1 MLNERLRRRLNPDLR
16 LARRR
21 PPGPAA
27 DLLTWDVRAR
37 GDLAVV
43 AVSGELDIDS
53 ARGLEGDL
61 AAVADVGRP
70 LILDLA
76 GLRFCDCA
84 GLSLFLRVQQRA
96 RAAGGSLHLAALTPR
111 VLRVITVARLA
122 DVLPIT
128 ASVADTVAA
137 LDEAAIAAPPL
148 PRPGDGDRA
157 SDPPLRR
164 PGPVSPGSRRV
175 LR

>member
-1 MLNERLRRRLNPDLR
+1 MLNARLRRRLNPDLR
-16 LARRR
+16 LARGR
-21 PPGPAA
+21 PAEAA
-27 DLLTWDVRAR
+27 GDLLTWDVRVR

-43 AVSGELDIDS
+43 AVSGELDINS
-53 ARGLEGDL
+53 GPGLEVEL
-61 AAVADVGRP
+61 APVADAGRH
-70 LILDLA
+70 LILDLV
-76 GLRFCDCA
+76 GLRFCDCS

-111 VLRVITVARLA
+111 VLRVITAARLA

-137 LDEAAIAAPPL
+137 LDQAALDQAAIAEAAIAAPPL

-157 SDPPLRR
+157 S
-164 PGPVSPGSRRV
+164 
-175 LR
+175 

>member
-1 MLNERLRRRLNPDLR
+1 MLNPRLRRRLNPDLR

-21 PPGPAA
+21 PAGPAGN
-27 DLLTWDVRAR
+27 LLTWDVRAR
-37 GDLAVV
+37 GNLAVV

-53 ARGLEGDL
+53 APGLEADL
-61 AAVADVGRP
+61 APVADAGRP

-111 VLRVITVARLA
+111 VLRVITAARLA

-137 LDEAAIAAPPL
+137 LDEAAIAAPPV
-148 PRPGDGDRA
+148 PRPGHGDRA
-157 SDPPLRR
+157 S
-164 PGPVSPGSRRV
+164 
-175 LR
+175 

>member
-1 MLNERLRRRLNPDLR
+1 MLNARFRRGLNPDLR

-21 PPGPAA
+21 PAGPAGG
-27 DLLTWDVRAR
+27 LLTWDVRAHR
-37 GDLAVV
+37 ELAVV

-53 ARGLEGDL
+53 ARGLERDL
-61 AAVADVGRP
+61 APVADAGRP

-111 VLRVITVARLA
+111 VLRVLTAARLA
-122 DVLPIT
+122 DVRPIM

-137 LDEAAIAAPPL
+137 PE
-148 PRPGDGDRA
+148 
-157 SDPPLRR
+157 
-164 PGPVSPGSRRV
+164 
-175 LR
+175 

>member
-1 MLNERLRRRLNPDLR
+1 MLNARLRRRLNPDLR
-16 LARRR
+16 LVRRR
-21 PPGPAA
+21 PAGPAG
-27 DLLTWDVRAR
+27 DLLTWDVRAD
-37 GDLAVV
+37 GELAVV
-43 AVSGELDIDS
+43 AVSGELDIES
-53 ARGLEGDL
+53 APGLEGAL
-61 AAVADVGRP
+61 APAADAGCP

-96 RAAGGSLHLAALTPR
+96 RASGGSLHLAALTPR
-111 VLRVITVARLA
+111 VLRVITAARLA

-137 LDEAAIAAPPL
+137 LDQAAIAAPPL

-157 SDPPLRR
+157 S
-164 PGPVSPGSRRV
+164 
-175 LR
+175 

>member
-1 MLNERLRRRLNPDLR
+1 MLKARFRRGLKPELR
-16 LARRR
+16 LAWRS
-21 PPGPAA
+21 PAGPAA
-27 DLLTWDVRAR
+27 GLLTWDIQVR
-37 GDLAVV
+37 GELAVV
-43 AVSGELDIDS
+43 MVDGELDINS
-53 ARGLEGDL
+53 GSGLEADL
-61 AAVADVGRP
+61 APVADAGRH

-96 RAAGGSLHLAALTPR
+96 RAAGGSLHLAAPTPR
-111 VLRVITVARLA
+111 VLRVIAAAQLA

-137 LDEAAIAAPPL
+137 LDQAAIAEAVIPAPPL

-157 SDPPLRR
+157 S
-164 PGPVSPGSRRV
+164 
-175 LR
+175 

>member
-1 MLNERLRRRLNPDLR
+1 V
-16 LARRR
+16 
-21 PPGPAA
+21 
-27 DLLTWDVRAR
+27 LTWDVRAR
-37 GDLAVV
+37 GELAVV

-53 ARGLEGDL
+53 ALGLEADL
-61 AAVADVGRP
+61 APVADAGRP

-84 GLSLFLRVQQRA
+84 GLSLFLRVRQRA

-111 VLRVITVARLA
+111 VLRVITAARLA

-128 ASVADTVAA
+128 ASVADAVAA
-137 LDEAAIAAPPL
+137 IAEAAIAEAAIAAPPL

-157 SDPPLRR
+157 C
-164 PGPVSPGSRRV
+164 
-175 LR
+175 

>member
-1 MLNERLRRRLNPDLR
+1 MLNARLRRRLNPDLR
-16 LARRR
+16 LVRRR
-21 PPGPAA
+21 PAGAA
-27 DLLTWDVRAR
+27 GDLLTWDVQAR
-37 GDLAVV
+37 GELAVV
-43 AVSGELDIDS
+43 AVGGELDIHS
-53 ARGLEGDL
+53 APGLEGDL
-61 AAVADVGRP
+61 APVADAGRH

-96 RAAGGSLHLAALTPR
+96 RAGGGSLHLAALTPR
-111 VLRVITVARLA
+111 VLRVITAARLA

-157 SDPPLRR
+157 S
-164 PGPVSPGSRRV
+164 
-175 LR
+175 